1 MKQKTINLHEKQYQ
15 AYNFTTQYCAAI
27 AGVQSGKTFLGAY
40 WTNKQINEMPLGGIG
55 MIVAPTYKILDQST
69 LVKFFGE
76 FPQYRQFYKE
86 QKRTIILGDK
96 TIFIRSAEEPYS
108 LEGITADWV
117 WGDEAGKFSLL
128 VWTILRSR
136 TAIKQG
142 KILFTTTP
150 YNMGWL
156 YRDFFIPAR
165 DKKDPDLSVI
175 TWASID
181 SPYFSKEFFNKEKGR
196 LRAEE
201 FNRRYLGEFTRME
214 GLVYQLH
221 QWHVVKPFEGLRS
234 DITLGGIDWGWTNPA
249 ALIVI
254 KYFDGKWYV
263 VDEWYK
269 TGKTT
274 KEIAE
279 SAISLQNKWGV
290 NRWYADSA
298 NPEKIVEAGTGTG
311 LYIIPYDKGKNALQA
326 GISYIQQEIN
336 EGRFFIFDT
345 CKNTLNEFETYHY
358 PEMDS
363 AQQPKMDTP
372 VPEDNHL
379 MDCARYAIHGYQ
391 PARKFAI
398 NVPIIPTRADS
409 VKRLLTA
416 RQYQEMGSDSY
427 K

>member
-1 MKQKTINLHEKQYQ
+1 MHQKQFE
-15 AYNFTTQYCAAI
+15 AFNFDTQYCAVI

-40 WTNKQINEMPLGGIG
+40 WSAKQIVDCKGDGLIC
-55 MIVAPTYKILDQST
+55 APTYKILQQST
-69 LVKFFGE
+69 IPKFFKE
-76 FPQYRQFYKE
+76 FPPYRKYYKE
-86 QKRTIILGDK
+86 QKGQIEFPNGK
-96 TIFIRSAEEPYS
+96 VVYVRSMDDPYGV
-108 LEGITADWV
+108 EGMTLDWV
-117 WGDEAGKFSLL
+117 WGDEAGRFSVLA
-128 VWTILRSR
+128 WIILRSR
-136 TAIKQG
+136 TSVTRG

-156 YRDFFIPAR
+156 YRDFYLPWKEGR
-165 DKKDPDLSVI
+165 DPDLSVF
-175 TWASID
+175 TWASVD
-181 SPYFSKEFFNKEKGR
+181 NPYFPADFAEKEKSR

-221 QWHVVKPFEGLRS
+221 QWHVIKPIEGLRS

-249 ALIVI
+249 ALAVI
-254 KYFDGKWYV
+254 KYFDGKWYW

-279 SAISLQNKWGV
+279 AAIALQNKWGV

-298 NPEKIVEAGTGTG
+298 NPEKIVEASTGTG
-311 LYIIPYDKGKNALQA
+311 LYIVGYDKGKNALQA

-345 CKNTLNEFETYHY
+345 CKNALNEFETYHY
-358 PEMDS
+358 PEDVS
-363 AQQPKMDTP
+363 DQRKADIP

-398 NVPIIPTRADS
+398 AVPVIPTVADS
-409 VKRLLTA
+409 VKRLLNT
-416 RQYQEMGSDSY
+416 RLSGTEGDGGYR
-427 K
+427 